1 MRHSIFNGIVRVTE
15 LSIRLSDWI
24 FAIPTWVILN
34 LGLLTRST
42 IAKIGLFGMWAVD
55 RDQMEAIQALNEFQA
70 ENEQQYSQQT
80 ELELL
85 SAASKIRDHYLETG
99 DWTPEHTMALE
110 AVSNKLLN
118 DCGWEE
124 DDIHAYMR
132 RVVEADGTGL
142 SYDLDDNPW

>member
-1 MRHSIFNGIVRVTE
+1 MRQFLFSAVVRATE

-34 LGLLTRST
+34 LGLFSRST
-42 IAKIGLFGMWAVD
+42 VARIGLLFMNIID
-55 RDQMEAIQALNEFQA
+55 REQVVAANEADSP
-70 ENEQQYSQQT
+70 EQLHSHQT
-80 ELELL
+80 ELALL
-85 SAASKIRDHYLETG
+85 SAASQIRDHYLETG
-99 DWTPEHTMALE
+99 DWTQDHTNALE

-142 SYDLDDNPW
+142 SYDLDDDPW

>member
-1 MRHSIFNGIVRVTE
+1 MRQSIFNAVVRLTE
-15 LSIRLSDWI
+15 LSIKLSDWI
-24 FAIPTWVILN
+24 FAIPTWVVLN
-34 LGLLTRST
+34 LGLLSRST
-42 IAKIGLFGMWAVD
+42 IAKIGLFTMRVID
-55 RDQMEAIQALNEFQA
+55 RDQLEAIQELNEF
-70 ENEQQYSQQT
+70 EGEQLHSQQT

-85 SAASKIRDHYLETG
+85 SAASTIRDHYLETG
-99 DWTPEHTMALE
+99 EWTPEHTMALE

-142 SYDLDDNPW
+142 SYDLDDGPW

>member
-1 MRHSIFNGIVRVTE
+1 MRQSIFNAVVRVTE
-15 LSIRLSDWI
+15 LSIKLSDWI
-24 FAIPTWVILN
+24 FAIPTWVVLN
-34 LGLLTRST
+34 LGLFSRST
-42 IAKIGLFGMWAVD
+42 IAKIGLFGMRMID
-55 RDQMEAIQALNEFQA
+55 RDQLEAIQELNEV
-70 ENEQQYSQQT
+70 EGEQLHSQQT

-85 SAASKIRDHYLETG
+85 SAASTIRDHYMETG
-99 DWTPEHTMALE
+99 EWTPEHTMALE

-142 SYDLDDNPW
+142 SYDLDDGPW